1 MADNGVMR
9 LKYNAPVS
17 ITFALICA
25 AVLMIDQSL
34 VPGIIS
40 SLFTAESSLTFKF
53 ENYPSY
59 IRLITHVLGHDSW
72 SHLLGNLTLILLLGP
87 ILEEKHGS
95 RVILIMLFITAFV
108 CGLVNVLFFNTELL
122 GASGIV
128 FMMIVLVSFVN
139 IKQGEIPL
147 TLLLVIGLYL
157 LKEILAVFEE
167 DDVSQISHILGG
179 VCGCVFGFSK
189 RWFDRRQQGVP
200 APAGPGMGQGGQ
212 TIIT

>member
-1 MADNGVMR
+1 MK

-17 ITFALICA
+17 LTFALICA
-25 AVLMIDQSL
+25 AVLVIDQSL
-34 VPGIIS
+34 VPGLIS
-40 SLFTAESSLTFKF
+40 SLFTAESTLTFKF
-53 ENYPSY
+53 DNYPSY
-59 IRLITHVLGHDSW
+59 IRLVTHVFGHDSW

-95 RVILIMLFITAFV
+95 RMIGIMMSVTALV
-108 CGLVNVLFFNTELL
+108 CGLVNVLFFSTELL

-139 IKQGEIPL
+139 IKQGEIPI

-167 DDVSQISHILGG
+167 DDISQISHILGG
-179 VCGCVFGFSK
+179 VCGCIFGFSK
-189 RWFDRRQQGVP
+189 RFLEKKKQGVP
-200 APAGPGMGQGGQ
+200 NAVSPGVSQGGQ